1 MHLEI
6 RAGNV
11 ELADAM
17 RLHLERRLRFALGR
31 FDDRIRKVTVRLKDL
46 NGPKGGTDQQC
57 RISLDLFPT
66 GRLVL
71 DEQSSDV
78 IVAMDRAADRVG
90 RAVAR
95 RIHRVSGG
103 RDDRR

>member
-17 RLHLERRLRFALGR
+17 LLHLERRLRFALGR
-31 FDDRIRKVTVRLKDL
+31 FGDRIRKVTVRLKDL
-46 NGPKGGTDQQC
+46 DGPKGGTDQQC
-57 RISLDLFPT
+57 RISLDLIPK
-66 GRLVL
+66 GKLIL
-71 DEQSSDV
+71 NEQSADV

-90 RAVAR
+90 QAMAR
-95 RIHRVSGG
+95 RIHRVSGA
-103 RDDRR
+103 RDDQR

>member
-31 FDDRIRKVTVRLKDL
+31 YDDRIRKVTVRLKDL

-57 RISLDLFPT
+57 RISLDLIPK
-66 GRLVL
+66 GKLIL
-71 DEQSSDV
+71 DEQSADV
-78 IVAMDRAADRVG
+78 VVAMDRAADRVG

-95 RIHRVSGG
+95 RMHR
-103 RDDRR
+103 DR

>member
-57 RISLDLFPT
+57 RISLDLIPK
-66 GRLVL
+66 GKLIL
-71 DEQSSDV
+71 DEQSADV
-78 IVAMDRAADRVG
+78 VVAMDRAADRVG

-95 RIHRVSGG
+95 RMHRN
-103 RDDRR
+103 R

>member
-17 RLHLERRLRFALGR
+17 RLHLERRLRFTLGR

-46 NGPKGGTDQQC
+46 NGPKGGL
-57 RISLDLFPT
+57 ISSA
-66 GRLVL
+66 
-71 DEQSSDV
+71 ES
-78 IVAMDRAADRVG
+78 
-90 RAVAR
+90 
-95 RIHRVSGG
+95 VST
-103 RDDRR
+103 